1 MKEDI
6 KVAVITA
13 TLTALTL
20 SLMMIALRLA
30 WAWSAAVMLGAPP
43 LSHVQSLII
52 VTAFVIGYLLA
63 TIVLPSKNRYRSY
76 VSISAATFIAISWL
90 MHLM

>member
-1 MKEDI
+1 MKDDI

-20 SLMMIALRLA
+20 NLMMIALRLA
-30 WAWSAAVMLGAPP
+30 AAAILGVPT

-52 VTAFVIGYLLA
+52 VTAFAVGYLMA
-63 TIVLPSKNRYRSY
+63 TIILPSNQYRSY
-76 VSISAATFIAISWL
+76 IAVSAVTFIAVSWL
-90 MHLM
+90 MCLIAH